1 MISFSLILSLIIIS
15 IIIII
20 IIVVV
25 VVVVVTAAIAIVVA
39 LYNRDKLLFQGSR
52 LEKRNKLTTICYLA
66 DVDNMCDFVH
76 LFTYDD
82 QGLFSIT

>member
-1 MISFSLILSLIIIS
+1 MV
-15 IIIII
+15 
-20 IIVVV
+20 IVVV
-25 VVVVVTAAIAIVVA
+25 VVVIVTAAASAIVVVV
-39 LYNRDKLLFQGSR
+39 YNRDKLFFQGSR
-52 LEKRNKLTTICYLA
+52 LEKGNKLTICYLA

>member
-1 MISFSLILSLIIIS
+1 MVI
-15 IIIII
+15 
-20 IIVVV
+20 
-25 VVVVVTAAIAIVVA
+25 VVVVVTAAAIAIVVV
-39 LYNRDKLLFQGSR
+39 LYNRDKLFFHGSR
-52 LEKRNKLTTICYLA
+52 LEKGNKLTICYLA

>member
-1 MISFSLILSLIIIS
+1 MILSLIIIS

-20 IIVVV
+20 MVIVV
-25 VVVVVTAAIAIVVA
+25 VVVVVTAAIAIVVV

-52 LEKRNKLTTICYLA
+52 LEKGNKLTICYLA
-66 DVDNMCDFVH
+66 DVNNMCDFVH

-82 QGLFSIT
+82 QGLFSII